1 MGVVVDH
8 QLNHI
13 GVRSALYP
21 FKPNLFVD
29 GCLPVLDRFCR
40 VRYIGEYL
48 DCIPVEGSPM
58 NSVYVWWGIALYVL
72 LSLLIA
78 YMVRSGKA
86 ISLSDYFLAR
96 RSLGGGVAAL
106 SYSATTFSAF
116 MLVGLAG
123 LTYQGGVGALGFEL
137 IYLSGMVLFAFFGPR
152 FWLVGKRFGYVTPS
166 EMLGDRYGS
175 RAVAAVTAV
184 ASCLFLIPYSAV
196 QLAGVGYL
204 LEGMTGGGISFTTGA
219 VLATALAVLLSW
231 IAGMRSVAWT
241 DAFQALVMII
251 TATWV
256 VWIVI
261 DGLGGFNSFFGT
273 LEERKPELLAVPGNG
288 FFNISTFIGL
298 TLPWFFFSISN
309 PQVSQRMFMPKN
321 LGEMRRMLIIF
332 LIFGFLYTLVAVLW
346 GFSAAV
352 HFPSLSSPDL
362 ATPRLLASDL
372 VPPILAVVVMVGI
385 MAAAISTVDSI
396 LLTLSSLFARDLY
409 GNVQKK
415 ADVDKQLLVGK
426 IVIPVIAVL
435 AYAFASLKLNL
446 IAVLA
451 VASSAGL
458 LVLVPAILG
467 AFLWRR
473 GTASGV
479 LASVIGGGLL
489 VIGLE
494 WTQARWLGQASG
506 VWGLTISMA
515 LFIVVSLA
523 TRPPRDAAD
532 RFLGYLHRAL
542 KERNVW

>member
-1 MGVVVDH
+1 MST
-8 QLNHI
+8 L
-13 GVRSALYP
+13 
-21 FKPNLFVD
+21 
-29 GCLPVLDRFCR
+29 
-40 VRYIGEYL
+40 
-48 DCIPVEGSPM
+48 
-58 NSVYVWWGIALYVL
+58 YVWWGIALFVL

-78 YMVRSGKA
+78 YMARSGKA
-86 ISLSDYFLAR
+86 TSLSDYFLAN
-96 RSLGGGVAAL
+96 RSLGGGVSAL

-166 EMLGDRYGS
+166 ELLGDRYGS
-175 RAVAAVTAV
+175 QAVAAVTAL

-219 VLATALAVLLSW
+219 VLATVLAVLLSW

-256 VWIVI
+256 VLIVI
-261 DGLGGFNSFFGT
+261 DGLGGFSAFFGT
-273 LEERKPELLAVPGNG
+273 LEARKPELLAVPGNG
-288 FFNISTFIGL
+288 FFSISTFIGL

-372 VPPILAVVVMVGI
+372 VPPVLAVVVMVGI

-409 GNVQKK
+409 GVMQKK
-415 ADVDKQLLVGK
+415 TDVDKQLMVGK
-426 IVIPVIAVL
+426 VVIPVIAVCQSEAESDCGAGCL
-435 AYAFASLKLNL
+435 LLGRIACVGSGHPGGVSVERGNSLRG
-446 IAVLA
+446 VGQCDRGRPVGDRPGVDSDP
-451 VASSAGL
+451 VAGTGFRC
-458 LVLVPAILG
+458 LG
-467 AFLWRR
+467 ADHLPGSVYRGEPGHPSSPGRGGPFPRVFAPSFEGTKCLVTVAKSPMLFQAGDRGFPSENGKMDLINYFRR
-473 GTASGV
+473 G
-479 LASVIGGGLL
+479 I
-489 VIGLE
+489 
-494 WTQARWLGQASG
+494 
-506 VWGLTISMA
+506 
-515 LFIVVSLA
+515 
-523 TRPPRDAAD
+523 RD
-532 RFLGYLHRAL
+532 
-542 KERNVW
+542 